1 MKLILIINLFVI
13 MGLFS
18 SSNAFATDK
27 SGCIYKSKID
37 QTISFYQGR
46 LYLIDSEYKILSDIG
61 KDAQKMVNYLQ
72 GRKKELVKEMKDKEV
87 DFKSTKMRAYI
98 VNKARI
104 ADVGL
109 GYTKP

>member
-1 MKLILIINLFVI
+1 MKLFFIINLSII

-18 SSNAFATDK
+18 FSTAFATDK
-27 SGCIYKSKID
+27 SDCIYKSKID

-61 KDAQKMVNYLQ
+61 NDAQKMVNYLQ
-72 GRKKELVKEMKDKEV
+72 GRKEELVKEMKDKGVE
-87 DFKSTKMRAYI
+87 FKSTKMRTYI